1 MWVQSEWTLLHKN
14 REWIIYLIVL
24 VFLSSLQV
32 EKQLPENPSVLSPAD
47 IYSQFTPKQELKSI
61 LRRPS
66 VEEKESKN
74 SLKDVLATTQQ
85 LSTNIPKENEEK
97 EELSS
102 QKVSYHESLLWHL
115 CSVSCFSIF
124 LKSKVCLLISSV
136 HTHRQYIISERPYS
150 QKIILAGLHSSNY
163 PLRSPFRKDRGQIL
177 QPPCLF

>member
-66 VEEKESKN
+66 VEEKENKN
-74 SLKDVLATTQQ
+74 SLEDGLATTQQ
-85 LSTNIPKENEEK
+85 LATNIPKENEEK

-102 QKVSYHESLLWHL
+102 QKVSYHESLLR

-136 HTHRQYIISERPYS
+136 HTHRQYIISEGPYS
-150 QKIILAGLHSSNY
+150 KNIILVGLHSSNY

-177 QPPCLF
+177 QPPCLL